1 MRECASHVAALRC
14 YEGLGGGGCHSGGEA
29 QGAMA
34 REDPADERAG
44 SAAYYRKMYD
54 RVSTLGRIGVWE
66 CDLATDALTWTDMV
80 YDLFDIPRGEPL
92 DRARVLECYEPE
104 SRAAIERVRA
114 EAIRNGTGFVCDVCI
129 HRSTGAARW
138 IRITADIEREGGR
151 PVRIFG
157 TKQDVT
163 DERAAQETVR
173 ALQRELL
180 HASRMTAMGTMA
192 STLAHEINQPL
203 TAIVNYMAAA
213 RRKAEGEGAGEDL
226 LSCIA
231 HSEETALR
239 AGEIIRRLRAMT
251 LGGAARCETFD
262 LRKAAEAAA
271 ALAGAIH
278 PRLRVE
284 NAIASET
291 TVCGDRIQ
299 IEQVLLNLLQNADE
313 AADGGPSNVRIAAA
327 ADGPM
332 VTLWVADDGPGF
344 ADSVLGGAFETAVSS
359 KAGGTGIG
367 LSISRTIVEAHGG
380 RIAARNPPQG
390 GAEIRFSLPR
400 REGL

>member
-1 MRECASHVAALRC
+1 
-14 YEGLGGGGCHSGGEA
+14 
-29 QGAMA
+29 MA
-34 REDPADERAG
+34 REDPAEAP

-66 CDLATDALTWTDMV
+66 CDLATEALSWTDMV
-80 YDLFDIPRGEPL
+80 YDLFDIPRGTPL
-92 DRARVLECYEPE
+92 ERTRVLERYEPE
-104 SRAAIERVRA
+104 SRATLERVRA
-114 EAIRNGTGFVCDVCI
+114 EAIRNGTGFVCDVCV
-129 HRSTGAARW
+129 HTPSGAARW
-138 IRITADIEREGGR
+138 IRITADVEREDGR

-163 DERAAQETVR
+163 GERAAQETVR

-192 STLAHEINQPL
+192 STLAHELNQPL
-203 TAIVNYMAAA
+203 TAIANYMAAA
-213 RRKAEGEGAGEDL
+213 RLKGESGGAGEDL
-226 LSCIA
+226 LGCIA
-231 HSEETALR
+231 HAEETALR

-251 LGGAARCETFD
+251 LGGTARRETFD

-278 PRLRVE
+278 PGLRVDF
-284 NAIASET
+284 AIPKATS
-291 TVCGDRIQ
+291 VCGDRVQ

-313 AADGGPSNVRIAAA
+313 AAGGGSCRVQVAAA
-327 ADGPM
+327 AEGPL
-332 VTLWVADDGPGF
+332 VTVFVADDGPGF
-344 ADSVLGGAFETAVSS
+344 SDALLGGAFDTAVSS

-380 RIAARNPPQG
+380 HISARNRPEG
-390 GAEIRFSLPR
+390 GAEVRFTLPR
-400 REGL
+400 RGGL

>member
-1 MRECASHVAALRC
+1 
-14 YEGLGGGGCHSGGEA
+14 
-29 QGAMA
+29 MA
-34 REDPADERAG
+34 REDPAADRFDG
-44 SAAYYRKMYD
+44 AAYYRRMYD

-66 CDLATDALTWTDMV
+66 CDLATEALTWTDMV
-80 YDLFDIPRGEPL
+80 YDLFDIPRSTALE
-92 DRARVLECYEPE
+92 RAAVLERYEPE
-104 SRAAIERVRA
+104 SRATLERVRA
-114 EAIRNGTGFVCDVCI
+114 EAIRNGTGFACDVCI
-129 HRSTGAARW
+129 HTASGSARW
-138 IRITADIEREGGR
+138 IRITADIERENGL

-163 DERAAQETVR
+163 EERESRETVR

-192 STLAHEINQPL
+192 STLAHELNQPL
-203 TAIVNYMAAA
+203 TAIANYMAAA
-213 RRKAEGEGAGEDL
+213 RRKGEGAGAGVDL
-226 LSCIA
+226 LDCIA
-231 HSEETALR
+231 HAEETALR

-251 LGGAARCETFD
+251 LGGTARRETFA

-284 NAIASET
+284 CAVPEGVRI
-291 TVCGDRIQ
+291 CGDRVQ

-313 AADGGPSNVRIAAA
+313 AVAGGPCRVRIAAA
-327 ADGPM
+327 AKGPL
-332 VTLWVADDGPGF
+332 VTVTVTDDGPGF
-344 ADSVLGGAFETAVSS
+344 PEAVLAGAFETAVSS

-380 RIAARNPPQG
+380 HIRARNRPEG
-390 GAEIRFSLPR
+390 GAEVRFTLPHG
-400 REGL
+400 EGL